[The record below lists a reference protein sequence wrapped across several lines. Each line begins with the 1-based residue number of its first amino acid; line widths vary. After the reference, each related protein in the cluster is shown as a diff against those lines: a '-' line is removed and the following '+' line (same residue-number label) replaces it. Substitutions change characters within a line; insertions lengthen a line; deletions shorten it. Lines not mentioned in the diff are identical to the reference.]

1 VLPPPPPRKEE
12 KKEER
17 KEEKKEERKEV
28 IPTDPAVDCKDPTG
42 GGLPNGTFRWANGV
56 LGPGE
61 SITITRRNKVYGGG
75 GRVTGSALPGCD
87 VSLKVMDA
95 GGLQIVEPPQPSN
108 QFGRI
113 TVKNGGSSPIG
124 NFSIRWDV
132 K

>member
-28 IPTDPAVDCKDPTG
+28 IPTDPAVDCHAADWG
-42 GGLPNGTFRWANGV
+42 GIPAGTFRWANGV
-56 LGPGE
+56 LGPGD

-75 GRVTGSALPGCD
+75 GRVTGERLPGCD

-95 GGLQIVEPPQPSN
+95 GGLQIIETPQQGN

-113 TVKNGGSSPIG
+113 TVKNVGSSPIG
-124 NFSIRWDV
+124 SFSIQWNV